1 MVSMVNGLGILWTDL
16 LILFLPQRYI
26 SPIQAPTSTEASSSY
41 STSLQRVL
49 NSSLAGSFSLKRC
62 MMIEEVVEECVDST
76 AWDCVIG
83 ISDHLVRY
91 LYLKLTA

>member
-1 MVSMVNGLGILWTDL
+1 
-16 LILFLPQRYI
+16 
-26 SPIQAPTSTEASSSY
+26 
-41 STSLQRVL
+41 
-49 NSSLAGSFSLKRC
+49 
-62 MMIEEVVEECVDST
+62 MIEEVVEECVDST